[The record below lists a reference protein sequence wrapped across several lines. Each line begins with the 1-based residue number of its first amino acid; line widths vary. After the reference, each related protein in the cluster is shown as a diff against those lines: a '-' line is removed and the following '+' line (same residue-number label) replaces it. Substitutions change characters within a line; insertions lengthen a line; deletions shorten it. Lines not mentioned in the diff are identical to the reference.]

1 MLLTPELEI
10 SFHQRYNP
18 DGSSLR
24 KAQLRMV
31 DMLMW
36 FDEVMRKHGVEWF
49 LEGGSLLGA
58 VRHKGFIP
66 WDDDIDVGIHVK
78 DVERVRDIFMNEKHP
93 QYVFQ
98 CAETDPYCFYMWDTL
113 RDTKSKYVHSQH
125 KMIVLEK
132 LKKYRGVQIDIFPF
146 DNHVNMKVNNILRY
160 KEWGKTTIRILGDSR
175 CAMWLAWALHK
186 IQLVLFSVARLLTKK
201 KNYWTNAYGT
211 GTGKGYFYPDG
222 TLFPTSRVFFEGHEF
237 PAPHDVDMF
246 LRCHYGDYMQL
257 PDDAEYNHHQ
267 LSDIE
272 IW

>member
-1 MLLTPELEI
+1 MGW
-10 SFHQRYNP
+10 S
-18 DGSSLR
+18 GSL
-24 KAQLRMV
+24 K
-31 DMLMW
+31 
-36 FDEVMRKHGVEWF
+36 
-49 LEGGSLLGA
+49 EGLLLGA

-186 IQLVLFSVARLLTKK
+186 IQLVLFSVARLLTKRK
-201 KNYWTNAYGT
+201 TIGRMPMGL